1 MSRVAS
7 LTSIPEIHCSVVH
20 PLNDVVFQ
28 AYVLATPGRYETCKR
43 SAFSKSS
50 MQRAAEMVFGVH
62 WLDDAFDYL
71 GYHLL
76 KDKSGTTLKIQTATT
91 NLIAEFYHG
100 YGIGRMLRK
109 IKGRV
114 VSKPPWIEGVELGL
128 MRVILGGF
136 IQRGDSSQRQDAIGK
151 FRNDTDKL
159 IKNTDLKKLFA
170 QTNVAFLWGISK
182 TDMPLVMGMF
192 WNPKTDPDLEEKS
205 FVMDTLFMPLL
216 VWHDLEEEIKREHVP
231 RSGFD
236 QKSNMRK
243 EIVAAGRHSV
253 EILMYCCKTH
263 CAFQDKT
270 WTAIKPIFK
279 LVFHAF
285 EGCMPQDEVHKQYR
299 SIAGMLLGES

>member
-1 MSRVAS
+1 
-7 LTSIPEIHCSVVH
+7 
-20 PLNDVVFQ
+20 
-28 AYVLATPGRYETCKR
+28 
-43 SAFSKSS
+43 
-50 MQRAAEMVFGVH
+50 
-62 WLDDAFDYL
+62 
-71 GYHLL
+71 
-76 KDKSGTTLKIQTATT
+76 
-91 NLIAEFYHG
+91 
-100 YGIGRMLRK
+100 
-109 IKGRV
+109 
-114 VSKPPWIEGVELGL
+114 